1 MSALSAYGPK
11 DTSPLPTE
19 QTLCN
24 MASVATH
31 QGEDHL
37 SNQKLHIAFTQN
49 TGFFETQQQLIKEL
63 TLKNEGLQRELDA

>member
-11 DTSPLPTE
+11 DTTSPLPTE

-31 QGEDHL
+31 QGEEQ
-37 SNQKLHIAFTQN
+37 SNQKLMVLTQN
-49 TGFFETQQQLIKEL
+49 TGYFETQQQLIKEL
-63 TLKNEGLQRELDA
+63 NLKNEGLQRELDA